1 MHLFITTT
9 FPLLSFLF
17 TLATAQQSTDASG
30 CSVFEPTSAYQI
42 FSSLPDLSLDLTIP
56 DFGNST
62 NSTTNSTRLSS
73 RSNGRSNSKSRRSA
87 HIPFTFHVSQ
97 DANNT
102 NNQDLVVAFAGLPC
116 YGPGP
121 FSFEFNFQPQTAYV
135 AEGQGQINM
144 FRVNTLDLGDDP
156 TWNTIEPL
164 TGSLVGTFELPTTG
178 SDEPV
183 LLYLNQ
189 LVCQDELVLRFG
201 ITQYSS
207 EEGSVAYMNSG
218 GMGLRERNGC

>member
-1 MHLFITTT
+1 
-9 FPLLSFLF
+9 
-17 TLATAQQSTDASG
+17 
-30 CSVFEPTSAYQI
+30 
-42 FSSLPDLSLDLTIP
+42 
-56 DFGNST
+56 
-62 NSTTNSTRLSS
+62 
-73 RSNGRSNSKSRRSA
+73 
-87 HIPFTFHVSQ
+87 
-97 DANNT
+97 
-102 NNQDLVVAFAGLPC
+102 
-116 YGPGP
+116 
-121 FSFEFNFQPQTAYV
+121 
-135 AEGQGQINM
+135 M